1 MESLSAAD
9 LLARARSGEPDAL
22 DQLFDRVSGKL
33 LALIRIRMGALRERM
48 ESRDLLQGTLTKALG
63 SLDQFAGRDSAA
75 LMAWLG
81 AIARNE
87 IRDQLDRQHAGRR
100 RRDLEVAIDDAPE
113 LEASVAS
120 MVSRLA
126 VDERLRRLESA
137 LLELP
142 EDQREVVVLRSFEE
156 LEFRAVGERMGRS
169 ADACRML
176 YARALAALTMRL
188 TAARIA
194 GAGIAGDEN
203 GVVTT

>member
-48 ESRDLLQGTLTKALG
+48 ESRDLLQGTLIKALG